1 MRAALHTHGLESGAA
16 ALGVLNYASKATET
30 SAQKGDELMTC
41 SKHGKTPDVCFH
53 PRVHLH

>member
-16 ALGVLNYASKATET
+16 ALGVLNYASKATE
-30 SAQKGDELMTC
+30 SSVEKGDELTMC
-41 SKHGKTPDVCFH
+41 RKRGKTPDVYFH